1 LALELDFML
10 HQLFFSKIILV
21 ALVCISGLIFF
32 GTASA
37 QSVFN
42 EVQETVKAQ
51 VLEILSES
59 EREII
64 GTGATTTVQKVRI
77 EFLEGAKVGMV
88 TTFDN
93 DIVTLRPKDT
103 IFVSR
108 LEYMDGYEEVVF
120 RDVERRSQLLFI
132 ALIMVVLVILFAG
145 WQGVRSLLSL
155 VLSMLAILFILVPA
169 LLAGY
174 SPAWVSLG
182 VSAAI
187 LSIILF
193 LTHGVRPHVVIAFLG
208 TLSAVAV
215 TCLMAAWSVGSLR
228 LTGFTDDATVF
239 LNFATGGGLDF
250 AGLLLGGMIIGLL
263 GVLDDVAITQASVV
277 HELRRANSSLSM
289 IELYKRAIAVGRDHI
304 GSLVNTLALAYVG
317 ASLPLVLLFARAN
330 SDWWLAINQEII
342 AAELLRII
350 VGSIG
355 LILAVPFTTYIA
367 AWYFKDKILEEK
379 VEVTCS
385 HGHQHH

>member
-1 LALELDFML
+1 MQRRLFFRRVVILGVLALGMF
-10 HQLFFSKIILV
+10 V
-21 ALVCISGLIFF
+21 SGVV
-32 GTASA
+32 SA
-37 QSVFN
+37 QTVFN
-42 EVQETVKAQ
+42 EVQETVKAR

-64 GTGATTTVQKVRI
+64 GTGATTSVQNVRI
-77 EFLEGAKVGMV
+77 ELLEGQRAGVV

-93 DIVTLRPKDT
+93 DIVTLRAGDI

-108 LEYMDGYEEVVF
+108 LEYMDGFEEVVF
-120 RDVERRSQLLFI
+120 RDVERRPQLFLI
-132 ALIMVVLVILFAG
+132 AGFMILLVIAFAG
-145 WQGVRSLLSL
+145 WQGVRSILSL
-155 VLSMLAILFILVPA
+155 ILSMGAILFILVPA

-187 LSIILF
+187 LFVILF
-193 LTHGVRPHVVIAFLG
+193 FTHGFRPHVIIAFFG

-215 TCLMAAWSVGSLR
+215 TCVMAWWSVNSLR
-228 LTGFTDDATVF
+228 LTGFSSDATVF

-250 AGLLLGGMIIGLL
+250 TGLLLGSMIIGLL
-263 GVLDDVAITQASVV
+263 GVLDDVSITQASVV
-277 HELRRANSSLSM
+277 HELRRANSALSM

-330 SDWWLAINQEII
+330 SDWLLAVNQEII

-350 VGSIG
+350 IGSIG
-355 LILAVPFTTYIA
+355 LILAVPFTTALA
-367 AWYFKDKILEEK
+367 AWYFRDKILEDS
-379 VEVTCS
+379 VEVACG
-385 HGHQHH
+385 HGHHH

>member
-1 LALELDFML
+1 MLRQLSFKWIWVFGFLLTAVLAGGF
-10 HQLFFSKIILV
+10 V
-21 ALVCISGLIFF
+21 
-32 GTASA
+32 SA
-37 QSVFN
+37 QTVYN
-42 EVQETVKAQ
+42 EVQETVKAR

-64 GTGATTTVQKVRI
+64 GTGATTSVQTVRI
-77 EFLEGAKVGMV
+77 ELLEGQKAGTV

-93 DIVTLRPKDT
+93 DLVRLEKGDN

-120 RDVERRSQLLFI
+120 KDVERRPQLMLI
-132 ALIMVVLVILFAG
+132 AGIMFLLVIVFAG
-145 WQGVRSLLSL
+145 WQGLRSLLSL
-155 VLSMLAILFILVPA
+155 ALSMAAILFILVPA

-193 LTHGVRPHVVIAFLG
+193 FTHGFRPHVIIAFFG
-208 TLSAVAV
+208 TISAVAV
-215 TCLMAAWSVGSLR
+215 TCLMSWWSVASLR
-228 LTGFTDDATVF
+228 LTGFSDDATVF

-250 AGLLLGGMIIGLL
+250 TGLLLGSMIIGLL

-277 HELRRANSSLSM
+277 HELRRANSKLSM
-289 IELYKRAIAVGRDHI
+289 FELYKRAIAVGRDHI

-350 VGSIG
+350 IGSIG
-355 LILAVPFTTYIA
+355 LILAVPFTTFIA
-367 AWYFKDKILEEK
+367 AWYFRDKVLDEP
-379 VEVTCS
+379 VEVACG
-385 HGHQHH
+385 HGHHHHH